1 MQSMFIHR
9 PQSSGNMYM
18 MLCSS
23 FELAVLNLSF
33 LQHMDWGVGV
43 IPIRPLCLDS
53 LPVAEE
59 KGLSLIYLLSLLL
72 YIYCSKV
79 TFYLFSFLFMFLFI
93 NLFKWTG
100 EKKDNK

>member
-33 LQHMDWGVGV
+33 LRHMDWGVGV

-79 TFYLFSFLFMFLFI
+79 TFYLFSFLFMFFVHQSLQMDRR
-93 NLFKWTG
+93 
-100 EKKDNK
+100 KKG

>member
-1 MQSMFIHR
+1 
-9 PQSSGNMYM
+9 MYM

-33 LQHMDWGVGV
+33 LQHMDWGVG
-43 IPIRPLCLDS
+43 ISPIRPLCLDS
-53 LPVAEE
+53 PPVAEE

-72 YIYCSKV
+72 HIYCSKV
-79 TFYLFSFLFMFLFI
+79 TFYLFSFLFIFLFI